1 MGLHLLSFS
10 GYRIGEDQSKRTP
23 GRPPRSTKKL
33 APRGCIL
40 QHPGDRPRAK
50 LAKLKGGLTVHF
62 LDNDLHFSENH
73 NGWLHPDAGGP
84 MAVVACVAQSQLAV
98 G

>member
-1 MGLHLLSFS
+1 VVAYCSTLV
-10 GYRIGEDQSKRTP
+10 T
-23 GRPPRSTKKL
+23 GRGRNV
-33 APRGCIL
+33 
-40 QHPGDRPRAK
+40 
-50 LAKLKGGLTVHF
+50 AKLKGGLTVHF